1 MAPFTIGKEF
11 VAEKIP
17 PRRKDSHKG
26 MNGTACVVGGGRIY
40 HGAPFLAAMGAL
52 RTGIDLVY
60 AAVPA
65 SIAPSVRALSPDLIV
80 YPMPDSKLTRGNANR
95 LVGWLPE
102 MGCVAVGP
110 GLGAQNPAELAYAL
124 TKLASRSKTLVVDAD
139 ALRPCILPV
148 AANTKMVVT
157 PHSGE
162 FERLFGVKLE
172 LETEQRAAAVLKAA
186 SENKLVALV
195 KGPVDIVS
203 DGVRVALN
211 GVHSPAMTVGGTGDV
226 LTGVTA
232 GLVAKGLDPFDAA
245 CCAAFING
253 VAGVE
258 AALEL
263 GLHIAASDVLRH
275 IPSAMKPFD
284 RLE

>member
-1 MAPFTIGKEF
+1 MASLTISKEF

-17 PRRKDSHKG
+17 PRRRDSHKG
-26 MNGTACVVGGGRIY
+26 INGTACVVGGGRIY
-40 HGAPFLAAMGAL
+40 HGAPFLASMGAL

-65 SIAPSVRALSPDLIV
+65 GIAPSVRALSPDLIV

-102 MGCVAVGP
+102 LGCIAVGP
-110 GLGAQNPAELAYAL
+110 GLGPQNPAELAYAL
-124 TKLASRSKTLVVDAD
+124 TRLATKSKTLVVDAD
-139 ALRPCILPV
+139 ALRPSILPV
-148 AANTKMVVT
+148 AADVKMVVT
-157 PHSGE
+157 PHAGE

-172 LETEQRAAAVLKAA
+172 LETSPRAAAVMKAA
-186 SENKLVALV
+186 AENKVVALV
-195 KGPVDIVS
+195 KGPMDIIS
-203 DGVRVALN
+203 DGERVALN

-232 GLVAKGLDPFDAA
+232 GLISKGLDPFDAA

-253 VAGVE
+253 LAGVE

-275 IPSAMKPFD
+275 IPSVMKAFD